1 MQSSTNGSFT
11 GYFLEPHSVE
21 CSRICCSPVSL
32 YGGVLKPI
40 ENTLLL
46 SSLETM
52 AILAP
57 LFLCLNK
64 SPVESKSSSFSTEI
78 TSYFDKFSLFISVIN
93 PPCFVLQNPSLSS
106 EERILSS
113 LFCEETIFFLILS
126 HFCIYI
132 HIYL

>member
-11 GYFLEPHSVE
+11 GYFLEPQSVE

-40 ENTLLL
+40 ENTLL
-46 SSLETM
+46 LETM